1 MPQGCHNSQT
11 TGQAADLDHDDT
23 ALRPAP
29 RKTSHALLSRCGAL
43 RVHLQ
48 HVNRLARRHACAS
61 AARRVTSYSDEPDRL
76 TFAQQQRPSLAVTFM
91 HSSPSSCH
99 AVPPATKQG
108 RQIRHRNCEF
118 AVLSCAGPARGVH
131 LHEPPAPV
139 RASVASPTSGS
150 NQMPRCVFRRPK
162 LTPCTHRLVP
172 GGPGAA

>member
-1 MPQGCHNSQT
+1 MREPIGVSSWMPQGCHNSQT

-108 RQIRHRNCEF
+108 RQIRHRNCESQYLV
-118 AVLSCAGPARGVH
+118 VLALQEAFTCMSLQRRS
-131 LHEPPAPV
+131 EPRLPAP
-139 RASVASPTSGS
+139 RPAQT
-150 NQMPRCVFRRPK
+150 RCLDVCFG
-162 LTPCTHRLVP
+162 VQN
-172 GGPGAA
+172 